1 VQRVSGVRVEEAIE
15 EAAIPAVDR
24 PVVWWIAMALLFAAL
39 AVPLLAAQVP
49 PLTDYPNHLARCYI
63 LAFADS
69 DPVLGRIF
77 STHWQIIPNI
87 AMDLILPPLMHVF
100 SPFTA
105 GRVALSLCLF
115 VPVSGAIALSCAYF
129 RRRSLWQLTPGFA
142 AFNSLFLMGFMNFEI
157 AIGIAMWGAAA
168 WIRYREQSP
177 WSAIAVG
184 LVVAPLVFFFH
195 LMGFFFYALLV
206 GCYELFAILDGGL
219 RERGGSINAVKRAS
233 LAAIPFLAPAC
244 LYLSSSLNKLSSA
257 PIWGSRS
264 TRAWSLL
271 IPFLDYSLTFDLLV
285 IAPVIG
291 FLAWCVITSK
301 VEVSRP
307 GLLAASILALGFLV
321 LPVSIKTVWWVNTR
335 MIVMLGFLV
344 FAVFMPRGLSSRQR
358 TISEFVFAI
367 LLLAKIAFITG
378 VWIHSQQDV
387 HDVRQVIAPV
397 EAGSRVL
404 DVQVFKNDNPAWFDA
419 MPIGRRIPHLN
430 PTFWH
435 LASFVLLDRRAFWPS
450 IFANDTQQPIRVR
463 GPYIECLGTGSAPPD
478 YQLLGSVQMSADEAQ
493 RFPFLPHWDQKF
505 DYVLL
510 LNAEGAGNLDEIFP
524 DKLELLDHRGIAA
537 LFRIRK

>member
-1 VQRVSGVRVEEAIE
+1 
-15 EAAIPAVDR
+15 
-24 PVVWWIAMALLFAAL
+24 MALLFAAL

-69 DPVLGRIF
+69 DAVLGRMF

-87 AMDLILPPLMHVF
+87 AIDLILPPLMHVF

-105 GRVALSLCLF
+105 GRIALSLCLF
-115 VPVSGAIALSCAYF
+115 VPVSGAIALSYVYF
-129 RRRSLWQLTPGFA
+129 RRRSLWHLTPGFA

-177 WSAIAVG
+177 WGAIASG
-184 LVVAPLVFFFH
+184 LIVAPLVFFFH

-219 RERGGSINAVKRAS
+219 RQRDALINAAKRAS

-244 LYLSSSLNKLSSA
+244 LYLFSSLNKLSSV

-264 TRAWSLL
+264 TRAWSLF
-271 IPFLDYSLTFDLLV
+271 IPFLDYSLLFDLLV
-285 IAPVIG
+285 IAPVIA
-291 FLAWCVITSK
+291 FLAWCVITAR

-321 LPVSIKTVWWVNTR
+321 LPVSIKSVWWVNTR

-344 FAVFMPRGLSSRQR
+344 FAVFLPHGLSSRQR
-358 TISEFVFAI
+358 TISEFVIAI

-387 HDVRQVIAPV
+387 HDVRQIIAPV
-397 EAGSRVL
+397 KAGRRVL
-404 DVQVFKNDNPAWFDA
+404 DVQILKNDNPAWFDA
-419 MPIGRRIPHLN
+419 MPVGRRIPHLN

-463 GPYIECLGTGSAPPD
+463 EPYTESLGTGAAPPD
-478 YQLLGSVQMSADEAQ
+478 YQLLGSLQMSADEAE
-493 RFPFLPHWDQKF
+493 RFPFLSHWDQKF

-510 LNAEGAGNLDEIFP
+510 LNAEGAGDLEQILP